1 VLLQHLHHI
10 TNHLLFVMYF
20 YVVVI
25 GLLYMAYPDGCRHN
39 MIIPVEDEAL
49 IYEGALA
56 FVVYGDVV

>member
-1 VLLQHLHHI
+1 
-10 TNHLLFVMYF
+10 MYF